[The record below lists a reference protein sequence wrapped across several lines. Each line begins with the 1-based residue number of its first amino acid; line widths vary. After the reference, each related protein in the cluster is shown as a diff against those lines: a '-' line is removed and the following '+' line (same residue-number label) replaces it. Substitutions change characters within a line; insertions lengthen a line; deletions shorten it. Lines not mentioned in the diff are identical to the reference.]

1 MSARITYVQKACSVG
16 ETPDK
21 RDSAP
26 PILLYLMPVHYCGVW
41 LWQQIHL
48 RSQKKKSCFFL
59 FSFCDHKRNFLPIK
73 GSSDKSLYSLNFGL
87 SPLH

>member
-1 MSARITYVQKACSVG
+1 MSRKPAALVRPQINGTVQCTANLTLFDAR
-16 ETPDK
+16 P
-21 RDSAP
+21 
-26 PILLYLMPVHYCGVW
+26 LLWCVAVAVNTFAL
-41 LWQQIHL
+41 
-48 RSQKKKSCFFL
+48 SKKSCFFL